1 MVCADVLDTLFS
13 LRRPSDYTIEQGA
26 RFEVHIE
33 KGRGL
38 VGEHARPF
46 EAQLDL
52 ADGKAA
58 WIVKDAE
65 EAVRM
70 RVAALLATGMSVRE
84 VAEETGATKSAVHR
98 LKQRLEREAKEAEA
112 GETGGPADGG

>member
-1 MVCADVLDTLFS
+1 VLDTSFN
-13 LRRPSDYTIEQGA
+13 LRQPGDYSIEQGA

-38 VGEHARPF
+38 AGDHARPF

-52 ADGKAA
+52 TAGKAA

-65 EAVRM
+65 EAVRV

-84 VAEETGATKSAVHR
+84 IAEEVGATRSAVHR
-98 LKQRLEREAKEAEA
+98 LKQRLEREAKA
-112 GETGGPADGG
+112 GEEGGPGDGG